1 MRKQALVI
9 GLGQFGMALA
19 RSLTAK
25 RVEVMAVDR
34 DEDLVQRASTYVAE
48 ALCFDST
55 DEEALARV
63 APDKRDYCVV
73 AIGDASRDS
82 SIVTT
87 ALLRQ
92 MGAPFII
99 TRANNEIQERIVR
112 LVGAHEVVNPERA
125 FGERLANR
133 LAYRGVIDQVPI
145 GEDLVFSELKVP
157 MKAVGR
163 TLTELALPRRFG
175 ITVVGIRKI
184 EGGRGHVR
192 SPRPT
197 DPLEPEDIL
206 LVVGA
211 PEGLGKLT
219 EEL

>member
-9 GLGQFGMALA
+9 GLGQFGTALA

-25 RVEVMAVDR
+25 RVEVMAIDR
-34 DEDLVQRASTYVAE
+34 DEALVQRISSFVAD

-55 DEEALARV
+55 NEELLARA

-73 AIGDASRDS
+73 AIGDESRES

-92 MGAPFII
+92 MGAPLII
-99 TRANNEIQERIVR
+99 TRANNEIHERIVR

-157 MKAVGR
+157 AKAVGR
-163 TLTELALPRRFG
+163 TLAELALPRRFEV
-175 ITVVGIRKI
+175 TVVGIRRL
-184 EGGRGHVR
+184 EGGKGAVR
-192 SPRPT
+192 VPRPT
-197 DPLEPEDIL
+197 DPLDQADIL

-211 PEGLGKLT
+211 PDGLAKLT

>member
-9 GLGQFGMALA
+9 GLGQFGTALA

-25 RVEVMAVDR
+25 RVEVMAFDR
-34 DEDLVQRASTYVAE
+34 DEVLVQRISSYVAD
-48 ALCFDST
+48 AICFDST
-55 DEEALARV
+55 NEELLARA

-73 AIGDASRDS
+73 AIGDESRDS

-99 TRANNEIQERIVR
+99 TRANNEIHERIVR

-157 MKAVGR
+157 AKAVGR
-163 TLTELALPRRFG
+163 TLADLAMPRRFG

-184 EGGRGHVR
+184 EQGRGHVR
-192 SPRPT
+192 SPRPS

-211 PEGLGKLT
+211 AEGLAKLT